1 MEDFMLY
8 AFLSLIIFFLALKL
22 LSTAQP
28 HQKNLPPS
36 PPNSLPIIGHLHLL
50 KSPVHRTLHRLSQ
63 KYGPVI
69 TLWFGSRRVVVVS
82 SPKAVEECFT
92 KNDIVLANR
101 PSLLMGK
108 HVGYNNTNLVSSPY
122 GDHWRNLRRI
132 GSAEIFSSSRLNM
145 FSDTRKDEIM
155 CLLRKLSRNSVE
167 DFAKVELKSML
178 LELTINNIMRMV
190 AGKRYFGEEVSEKD
204 EEARHFRE
212 IIEEVLAYAGVSHA
226 GDFVPILNWFGN
238 GYEKGV
244 QRLAKSTDS
253 LLQSLIDEHRR
264 MTSGSRKTM
273 IDHLLSL
280 QKSES
285 QYYTDQMIKGFIL
298 VMIMAG
304 TETSAVTVEWAMSN
318 LLNHPH
324 ILQKAKAELDAQV
337 GQHQLVDESDL
348 SKLPYLQNIISETLR
363 LHPAVPLLLPHLSSD
378 DCTIGKYDIPRDTML
393 LVNVW
398 AIHKDPKLWE
408 DSESFKPERFE
419 KGETEAYKFIPFGFG
434 RRSCPG
440 MSLAQRVV
448 GLTLASMIQC
458 FDWKKVGDREVD
470 MIESDGLTM
479 PKAVP
484 LVAMCKSRAIIKNII
499 PLESTGES

>member
-298 VMIMAG
+298 V
-304 TETSAVTVEWAMSN
+304 SWN
-318 LLNHPH
+318 
-324 ILQKAKAELDAQV
+324 
-337 GQHQLVDESDL
+337 
-348 SKLPYLQNIISETLR
+348 
-363 LHPAVPLLLPHLSSD
+363 
-378 DCTIGKYDIPRDTML
+378 
-393 LVNVW
+393 
-398 AIHKDPKLWE
+398 
-408 DSESFKPERFE
+408 
-419 KGETEAYKFIPFGFG
+419 
-434 RRSCPG
+434 
-440 MSLAQRVV
+440 
-448 GLTLASMIQC
+448 
-458 FDWKKVGDREVD
+458 
-470 MIESDGLTM
+470 
-479 PKAVP
+479 
-484 LVAMCKSRAIIKNII
+484 
-499 PLESTGES
+499 